1 MSRAAQARRSKLARK
16 RRQPT
21 IAKGQVRAAES
32 LTIFPKSCA
41 RVRVHARFPLKGHS
55 LFVERQL
62 HCQNSI
68 DDVYGSPDQ
77 LINRQTPQLF
87 ISNFGDIPISIR
99 CGDFLGQAHNPAN
112 WLDHPSNFTE
122 ADQPRI
128 CAYGALVKSLVNH
141 RSQRIHCETSI
152 TSKAQRN
159 AEGPDDILASAPVE
173 GGPKTAFEAE
183 DTVTSAQLLQE
194 VDICTDLS
202 VEQRQKLTDV
212 IMTNA
217 NAFGL
222 DKRLGDY
229 EGLVDI
235 PLKPGTKP
243 ISLPPF
249 AASPANRKVI

>member
-1 MSRAAQARRSKLARK
+1 H
-16 RRQPT
+16 
-21 IAKGQVRAAES
+21 E
-32 LTIFPKSCA
+32 
-41 RVRVHARFPLKGHS
+41 RVPL
-55 LFVERQL
+55 L
-62 HCQNSI
+62 
-68 DDVYGSPDQ
+68 
-77 LINRQTPQLF
+77 
-87 ISNFGDIPISIR
+87 
-99 CGDFLGQAHNPAN
+99 
-112 WLDHPSNFTE
+112 
-122 ADQPRI
+122 
-128 CAYGALVKSLVNH
+128 
-141 RSQRIHCETSI
+141 
-152 TSKAQRN
+152 
-159 AEGPDDILASAPVE
+159 DDILASAPVE

-249 AASPANRKVI
+249 AASPANRKVIDEQMDTWLKQEVIEPSRSPWATPVFIAYRNNK